1 MIPKHCVVECL
12 FQYRGW
18 ENLLLESHQ
27 TFCAKSIFV
36 FFNKNSLTALYD
48 WCALDTNLVEN
59 YIRRSFVIGRKNW
72 LFSGCLQGSYCKC
85 RFFYSLIQ
93 NARISG
99 IESLRIFTG
108 SFWILGK
115 AARGLSYENLPKSGR
130 TLGSLANLR
139 YFKQINESE
148 ITYPISLKKTSR
160 RRGDTTNIV
169 GCSLSIPRSK
179 SRLKVNSPSTGR

>member
-1 MIPKHCVVECL
+1 MIDVH
-12 FQYRGW
+12 
-18 ENLLLESHQ
+18 
-27 TFCAKSIFV
+27 SIRI
-36 FFNKNSLTALYD
+36 SLRT
-48 WCALDTNLVEN
+48 
-59 YIRRSFVIGRKNW
+59 IRRPFVIGRKNW
-72 LFSGCLQGSYCKC
+72 LFSGCPQGSYCKC

-130 TLGSLANLR
+130 TLGSLAVLR
-139 YFKQINESE
+139 YFKQINEKRD
-148 ITYPISLKKTSR
+148 YLPISLKKKQSR
-160 RRGDTTNIV
+160 RRGNTTNIV
-169 GCSLSIPRSK
+169 CCSLSIPRSK